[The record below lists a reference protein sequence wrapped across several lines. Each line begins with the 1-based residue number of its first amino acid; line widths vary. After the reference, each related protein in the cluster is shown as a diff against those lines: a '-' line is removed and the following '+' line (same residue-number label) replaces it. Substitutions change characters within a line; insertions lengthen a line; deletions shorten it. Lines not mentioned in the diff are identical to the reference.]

1 MSSVQKSINMYTGFE
16 VVMQQTLK
24 SQYKVELHR
33 QIIKLCHNLELPLHS
48 NKYGS
53 KKFNN
58 YQRVA
63 LLILYRR
70 GKDDYREF
78 VEKLPETKW
87 PEWLGLKDIPS
98 YRSVHEW
105 NHKFGLDFVRTAN
118 KTVLKDEKPK
128 AMSVDATGFD
138 SWQRSRH
145 YEKRL
150 GEAPMPYAKA
160 DFFVDIDTFLI
171 HDFILRV
178 KPRHDTIGAKTFF
191 KRCSYKNIFV
201 PMDKAYDSEPLHELA
216 EQKGIISYA
225 PVRNFCV
232 RKPRG
237 KHRRRCFQERP
248 EQASRRC
255 LIESTI
261 RSLKSRFRTL
271 RSRKHFLKKRELGW
285 QVLVYNLRILAKNAK
300 AFLELLYQATILNRA
315 KKREDL
321 KQMICLSE

>member
-1 MSSVQKSINMYTGFE
+1 
-16 VVMQQTLK
+16 
-24 SQYKVELHR
+24 
-33 QIIKLCHNLELPLHS
+33 
-48 NKYGS
+48 
-53 KKFNN
+53 
-58 YQRVA
+58 
-63 LLILYRR
+63 
-70 GKDDYREF
+70 
-78 VEKLPETKW
+78 
-87 PEWLGLKDIPS
+87 
-98 YRSVHEW
+98 
-105 NHKFGLDFVRTAN
+105 
-118 KTVLKDEKPK
+118 
-128 AMSVDATGFD
+128 
-138 SWQRSRH
+138 
-145 YEKRL
+145 
-150 GEAPMPYAKA
+150 MPYAKA

-248 EQASRRC
+248 ERASRRC

-261 RSLKSRFRTL
+261 RSLKSCFRTL

-315 KKREDL
+315 AFLALQCFFQAFKFQPVTICHRFISLCQFSL
-321 KQMICLSE
+321 KMYCLSPYKPFPWTCPVVFYENYCEVSEIICFS